1 MKKTLIALAV
11 AAVAATSANAAVVYQ
26 QDGTKV
32 EVGGSIR
39 LHLNKKTDKRA
50 DLSDNGSRIIVKG
63 SHDLGE
69 GLSVLGYTEL
79 GFAGELG
86 SGGVTTRRLYAGVAH
101 KDIGTLT
108 FGKQLTT
115 ADNFGVADP
124 TYPFGGVWANFYKG
138 ADISAEMADHKK
150 VIDTFKAHE
159 AVLALEPQ
167 NATSKAFV
175 EDTDKKKAYAEAK
188 DNLALLQALTDNN
201 FVTDGNKVIKF
212 QSKSFNGFS
221 LGADYVFG
229 DSNKSKANNNAY
241 ILGLF
246 YDNTFDG
253 VNVKAEVGYTYR
265 KLAED
270 VKAKSF
276 KTGLGVGA
284 NGLFVGVDYAR
295 TKITDLK
302 AIHAFQVGAN
312 YQFTEMAKVYSA
324 YRYTKFDDV
333 REKGFAFG
341 FGYKPHKLV
350 ETFVEYNT
358 FKQTDFKRDNALY
371 LGARVHF

>member
-124 TYPFGGVWANFYKG
+124 TYPFGGVWASFQKG
-138 ADISAEMADHKK
+138 SAYNALVAEFTKVMEANKAQDNKTKK
-150 VIDTFKAHE
+150 D
-159 AVLALEPQ
+159 
-167 NATSKAFV
+167 N
-175 EDTDKKKAYAEAK
+175 YAEAK
-188 DNLALLQALTDNN
+188 HGLELVNALTSNH
-201 FVTDGNKVIKF
+201 FVTESNKVIKF

-221 LGADYVFG
+221 VGADYVFG
-229 DSNKSKANNNAY
+229 DSDKTKVNNNAY

-295 TKITDLK
+295 TKITDVK
-302 AIHAFQVGAN
+302 AVHAFQVGAN

-324 YRYTKFDDV
+324 YRYTKFDEIK
-333 REKGFAFG
+333 EKGFAFG
-341 FGYKPHKLV
+341 VGYKPHKLV

-358 FKQTDFKRDNALY
+358 FKVSNVKAKRDNALY

>member
-39 LHLNKKTDKRA
+39 LVLNKKTDKRA
-50 DLSDNGSRIIVKG
+50 DLADNGSRIIVKG

-101 KDIGTLT
+101 KEIGTLT

-124 TYPFGGVWANFYKG
+124 TYPFGGVWATFQKG
-138 ADISAEMADHKK
+138 SAYN
-150 VIDTFKAHE
+150 
-159 AVLALEPQ
+159 ALVAE
-167 NATSKAFV
+167 F
-175 EDTDKKKAYAEAK
+175 KKAMK
-188 DNLALLQALTDNN
+188 DNEAQDDQNKKDNYAAAKHGLELVDAFTSN
-201 FVTDGNKVIKF
+201 HFVTESNKVIKF

-221 LGADYVFG
+221 VGADYVFG
-229 DSNKSKANNNAY
+229 DANKVDANGDKVVNKNAY
-241 ILGLF
+241 IVGLF

-295 TKITDLK
+295 TKITDVK
-302 AIHAFQVGAN
+302 AVHAFQVGAN

-324 YRYTKFDDV
+324 YRYTKFDEIK
-333 REKGFAFG
+333 EKGFAFG
-341 FGYKPHKLV
+341 VGYKPHKLV

-358 FKQTDFKRDNALY
+358 FKVSNVKAKRDNALY

>member
-86 SGGVTTRRLYAGVAH
+86 SGGVTTRRLYAGIAH

-124 TYPFGGVWANFYKG
+124 TYLFGGVWAKFQKGSAYK
-138 ADISAEMADHKK
+138 A
-150 VIDTFKAHE
+150 
-159 AVLALEPQ
+159 AVA
-167 NATSKAFV
+167 AV
-175 EDTDKKKAYAEAK
+175 EKEIK
-188 DNLALLQALTDNN
+188 DNANQRDKLAAAKGKLELIKALVDDN
-201 FVTDGNKVIKF
+201 FVTDSNKVIKF

-221 LGADYVFG
+221 VGADYVFG
-229 DSNKSKANNNAY
+229 DANKVDANGDKVVNKNAY
-241 ILGLF
+241 IVGLF

-270 VKAKSF
+270 IKAKSF
-276 KTGLGVGA
+276 KTGFGVGA

-295 TKITDLK
+295 TKIADAE

-312 YQFTEMAKVYSA
+312 YQFTEMAKVYTA
-324 YRYTKFDDV
+324 YRHTKFDDIK
-333 REKGFAFG
+333 EKGFAFG
-341 FGYKPHKLV
+341 VGYKPHKLV

-358 FKQTDFKRDNALY
+358 FKVSNLNSKRDNALY

>member
-11 AAVAATSANAAVVYQ
+11 AAVAATSANATVVYQ
-26 QDGTKV
+26 KDGTKV

-50 DLSDNGSRIIVKG
+50 DLSDNGSRVIVKG
-63 SHDLGE
+63 SHDIGE
-69 GLSVLGYTEL
+69 GFSVLGYTEL

-86 SGGVTTRRLYAGVAH
+86 SGGVTTRRLYAGLEH
-101 KDIGTLT
+101 KDIGALTL
-108 FGKQLTT
+108 GRQLTT

-124 TYPFGGVWANFYKG
+124 TYPFGGVWANFQKG
-138 ADISAEMADHKK
+138 SAYNELVTELEKVMKDNEDHASDPSKK
-150 VIDTFKAHE
+150 EKYLE
-159 AVLALEPQ
+159 AQGALEVV
-167 NATSKAFV
+167 K
-175 EDTDKKKAYAEAK
+175 
-188 DNLALLQALTDNN
+188 ALTDNH
-201 FVTDGNKVIKF
+201 FVTESNKVIKF

-221 LGADYVFG
+221 VGADYVFG
-229 DSNKSKANNNAY
+229 DSDKTKVNNNAY

-295 TKITDLK
+295 TKITDVK
-302 AIHAFQVGAN
+302 AVHAFQVGAN

-324 YRYTKFDDV
+324 YRYTKFDEIK
-333 REKGFAFG
+333 EKGFAFG
-341 FGYKPHKLV
+341 VGYKPHKLV

-358 FKQTDFKRDNALY
+358 FKVSDSKRDNALY

>member
-32 EVGGSIR
+32 EVGGSVR
-39 LHLNKKTDKRA
+39 LLLNKKTDQRT
-50 DLSDNGSRIIVKG
+50 DLADNGSRITVKG
-63 SHDLGE
+63 SHDIGE
-69 GLSVLGYTEL
+69 GFSVLGYTEL

-101 KDIGTLT
+101 EDIGTLT

-124 TYPFGGVWANFYKG
+124 TYPFGGVWANFQKG
-138 ADISAEMADHKK
+138 SWYAAAVKELEDKIKTLSGQQDKLEEAQGELELL
-150 VIDTFKAHE
+150 KAL
-159 AVLALEPQ
+159 V
-167 NATSKAFV
+167 
-175 EDTDKKKAYAEAK
+175 DD
-188 DNLALLQALTDNN
+188 N
-201 FVTDGNKVIKF
+201 FVTGANKVIKF

-221 LGADYVFG
+221 VGADYVFG
-229 DSNKSKANNNAY
+229 DSNKSQVNNNAY

-295 TKITDLK
+295 TKITDVK

-341 FGYKPHKLV
+341 VGYKPHKLV

-358 FKQTDFKRDNALY
+358 FKLSDAKRDNALY